1 MLRRL
6 DCFLYVLSG
15 LIHLHAKNLHQNEKD
30 TKKRVDEMRKEEA
43 KRYKGATPDCY
54 IFPDEPEFVQVSA
67 KLAKEIEEK
76 GFVYRDRPEKV
87 N

>member
-1 MLRRL
+1 
-6 DCFLYVLSG
+6 
-15 LIHLHAKNLHQNEKD
+15 
-30 TKKRVDEMRKEEA
+30 MRKEEA